1 MWSNDGI
8 AWILWG
14 QAWNKQ
20 EAGDGAGLGYPG
32 VGESLDGTVEY
43 KAKPDVFLF
52 IILVSFPLPFPASSS
67 QGFTYINGRGGVG
80 GASRARKKR
89 SHIGK

>member
-14 QAWNKQ
+14 QAWDKQ
-20 EAGDGAGLGYPG
+20 EAGDGAGLGDPG

-52 IILVSFPLPFPASSS
+52 IILVSFPLPSPGPIKPRFHLHQRMRRSWRRF
-67 QGFTYINGRGGVG
+67 QGPQK
-80 GASRARKKR
+80 A
-89 SHIGK
+89 